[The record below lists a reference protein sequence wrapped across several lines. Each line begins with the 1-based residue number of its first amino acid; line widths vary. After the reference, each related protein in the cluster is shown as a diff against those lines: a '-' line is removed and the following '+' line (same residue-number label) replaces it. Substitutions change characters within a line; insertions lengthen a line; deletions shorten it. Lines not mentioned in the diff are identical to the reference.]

1 MRNSRSIDAWLRAP
15 VSRRAFLGG
24 LALCG
29 ISPARLAGAVA
40 PRRDLRLRTSP
51 FTLGVAS
58 GDPTAEGF
66 VLWTRLAP
74 DPLTGGGMPPVDV
87 EVDWLIAADDRLRKV
102 VRRGHTVAS
111 PEWAHS
117 VHIEAEGLDPARWY
131 WYQFRVGDQLSPI
144 GRTRTLPREDALTS
158 RLRFAFVS
166 CQNYEIGYFTAYQHA
181 AAEDL
186 DVIFHLGDYIYEGP
200 GSPGR
205 ARSHEGPELTT
216 LDDYRTRYAVYKT
229 DADLQAAH
237 AAFPWIVTW
246 DDHEVQNNYAGAAS
260 QDNAPPEVFLT
271 RRAAAYQAYYEHM
284 PIRTS
289 HPTGPSMR
297 LYRRFSF
304 GSLASFFVLDTR
316 QYRTDQPCGD
326 GGQAPCA
333 GVFDPTATLLGAS
346 QERWLLRGLAGSRTR
361 WNVLPQQVM
370 MAPVDRAPGPDRRY
384 AMDQWGGYD
393 AERTRLLEFFGARR
407 TSNPVVLSG
416 DYHSN
421 WVNDLQID
429 ATDPKSP
436 VVATEFVGTSIT
448 SGSDGFDGLDTFGGI
463 ASENPFV
470 KFYNSQRGYV
480 SCEITPTQMRAEY
493 RVLDY
498 VTRPDS
504 PRKTRAV
511 FVVEDGRA
519 GAQQSE
525 GT

>member
-1 MRNSRSIDAWLRAP
+1 VNDSRSIEAWLRTS

-29 ISPARLAGAVA
+29 IAPARLSGALA
-40 PRRDLRLRTSP
+40 PRRDIRFPTSP

-58 GDPTAEGF
+58 GDPTAEGV

-87 EVDWLIAADDRLRKV
+87 EATWLIAADDRMRKV
-102 VRRGHTVAS
+102 VRRGQTVAR

-117 VHIEAEGLDPARWY
+117 VHVEAEGLDPARWY

-144 GRTRTLPREDALTS
+144 GRTRTLPREGAALS
-158 RLRFAFVS
+158 GLRFAFVS
-166 CQNYEIGYFTAYQHA
+166 CQNYEIGYFTAYKHA
-181 AAEDL
+181 AAEEL
-186 DVIFHLGDYIYEGP
+186 DVLFHLGDYIYEGA

-205 ARSHEGPELTT
+205 PRSHAGPELIT

-246 DDHEVQNNYAGAAS
+246 DDHEVQNNYAGAIS
-260 QDNAPPEVFLT
+260 QDNDPPEVFLT

-284 PIRTS
+284 PLRTPR
-289 HPTGPSMR
+289 PTGPSLR
-297 LYRRFSF
+297 IYRRFSF

-326 GGQAPCA
+326 GGQALCP
-333 GVFDPTATLLGAS
+333 GVFDPNATLLGAN
-346 QERWLLRGLAGSRTR
+346 QERWLLGGLAGSRAR

-384 AMDQWGGYD
+384 AMDQWAGYD
-393 AERTRLLEFFGARR
+393 VERTRLLQFFGARR
-407 TSNPVVLSG
+407 TSNPVVLTG
-416 DYHSN
+416 DSHSN
-421 WVNDLQID
+421 WVNDLKVD
-429 ATDPKSP
+429 AADPRSP

-480 SCEITPTQMRAEY
+480 SCEITPKQMRAEY

-519 GAQQSE
+519 GAHQTE
-525 GT
+525 GA